1 MKSDAGADDV
11 RNNRCGAH
19 PQVTTLTY
27 FALKAAIFPAVC
39 VMEVGG
45 VEYQGKPVTLGPFSN
60 DLCVAET
67 W

>member
-1 MKSDAGADDV
+1 MRRA
-11 RNNRCGAH
+11 
-19 PQVTTLTY
+19 QVTTLTY